1 MVSCFGA
8 LIVSGLIFIC
18 ISIVLVLADFHC
30 FHRVAA
36 ILWQGRHFVLVCV
49 FSAVYCVLVYRFFG
63 TTGVDCVFTVVF
75 MYCGGHFVASGR
87 HFVIVVF
94 LFVHV
99 WVPVVDRRRVIGRS
113 ALDHGRPPSMR
124 RLLGRRL
131 CRMRRLLGRRLAECA
146 GSGGRRL
153 WGWRRHVG
161 RRQGNAECAACG
173 GGNVGNSLKWFV
185 FNLFVLN
192 MCM

>member
-8 LIVSGLIFIC
+8 LSLSGLIFIC

-36 ILWQGRHFVLVCV
+36 ILWQGRHFVFVCV
-49 FSAVYCVLVYRFFG
+49 FSVVYCVLVYRLFG

-113 ALDHGRPPSMR
+113 ALDHGGPPS
-124 RLLGRRL
+124 
-131 CRMRRLLGRRLAECA
+131 MRRLLGRRLAECA

-153 WGWRRHVG
+153 CGMRRHVG
-161 RRQGNAECAACG
+161 RRQRRMRRQWGMRRHLGLWHE
-173 GGNVGNSLKWFV
+173 SLWLDFHWGV
-185 FNLFVLN
+185 
-192 MCM
+192 